1 MKRGVHMTFGMIVL
15 LALSLLVVF
24 GVGQRVLDKLHLSD
38 KWALAG
44 MLGIFAGGL
53 IPAIPIGNVRIG
65 VGGCLIP
72 LALCVWVLIKAKS
85 SLEVVRAL
93 FGALLTAAAVWLIS
107 LLMPPEP
114 EGIILD
120 PNYAY
125 GIAAGVVAYILGR
138 SRRASFVCAVVG
150 VLLADIA
157 VGVTNAARGIDTLLR
172 LGTGGALDAVV
183 ISGLIAVMLSEFVGE
198 LIERAVRGHGKEP
211 AK

>member
-1 MKRGVHMTFGMIVL
+1 MTFGMIVL

-24 GVGQRVLDKLHLSD
+24 GVGQRVLDRMHLND
-38 KWALAG
+38 KWALGA
-44 MLGIFAGGL
+44 MLAIFIGGL

-72 LALCVWVLIKAKS
+72 LAICVWVLIKADS
-85 SLEVVRAL
+85 TLEVMRAL
-93 FGALLTAAAVWLIS
+93 FGAVLTGAAVWLIS
-107 LLMPPEP
+107 LLMPAEP

-125 GIAAGVVAYILGR
+125 GLAAGVVAYILGR

-150 VLLADIA
+150 VLLADVA
-157 VGVTNAARGIDTLLR
+157 VGILNAARGVDTLLR

-183 ISGLIAVMLSEFVGE
+183 ISGLIAVLLSEFVGE
-198 LIERAVRGHGKEP
+198 IIERAVRGRRKEP
-211 AK
+211 AR